1 MLPLRRRPGRRAC
14 WRVAPADAR
23 CSRPAPADAVSAS
36 PSSYGRLGRV
46 RKIHVIGIGAGDPEQ
61 LTLQAVKALRSTDVF
76 FVLDKGEVKS
86 DLVQLRL
93 DMLDAHLEAGTYRLV
108 EARDPER
115 DRAAGGAAY
124 SPAVGDWR
132 SARADLYERLIAEEL
147 GEDER
152 GAFLVWGDPALYDST
167 LGILQ
172 EVLERGRITFSYDVV
187 PGISSVSALVAR
199 HRTGLNRVA
208 GPVQIT
214 TGRRLAE
221 GFPEGV
227 DDVVVMLDAHQ
238 TFRRYA
244 DQDID
249 IYWGAYIGTP
259 DEILASG
266 PIAEAAPRI
275 ERLRA
280 EARERK
286 GWIMD
291 TYLLRRHKRDLP

>member
-1 MLPLRRRPGRRAC
+1 MRT
-14 WRVAPADAR
+14 
-23 CSRPAPADAVSAS
+23 
-36 PSSYGRLGRV
+36 
-46 RKIHVIGIGAGDPEQ
+46 IHVIGIGAGDPEQ
-61 LTLQAVKALRSTDVF
+61 LTLQAVRALRGTDVF
-76 FVLDKGEVKS
+76 FVLDKGEAKS
-86 DLVQLRL
+86 DLVRLRR
-93 DMLDAHLEAGTYRLV
+93 DMLEAHVPEGTYRVV

-115 DRAAGGAAY
+115 DRSAGGAAY

-132 SARADLYERLIAEEL
+132 SARAGIYERLIAEEL
-147 GEDER
+147 GGDET

-167 LGILQ
+167 LGIL
-172 EVLERGRITFSYDVV
+172 EEILERGSVAFEYDVV
-187 PGISSVSALVAR
+187 PGISSVSSLVAR

-208 GPVQIT
+208 RPVQIT

-221 GFPEGV
+221 GFPEDA

-238 TFRRYA
+238 AFRRYA

-249 IYWGAYIGTP
+249 IYWGAYLGTP
-259 DEILASG
+259 DEILDSG

-291 TYLLRRHKRDLP
+291 TYLLRRNPGER

>member
-1 MLPLRRRPGRRAC
+1 M
-14 WRVAPADAR
+14 
-23 CSRPAPADAVSAS
+23 
-36 PSSYGRLGRV
+36 
-46 RKIHVIGIGAGDPEQ
+46 RKIHVIGIGAGDPDQ
-61 LTLQAVKALRSTDVF
+61 LTLQAVKAMRSTDVF

-86 DLVQLRL
+86 DLTRLRT
-93 DMLDAHLEAGTYRLV
+93 DMLAAHLPEGGYRVV

-115 DRAAGGAAY
+115 DRRADGAAY

-132 SARADLYERLIAEEL
+132 SARADIFRRLIAEEL
-147 GEDER
+147 GEDES
-152 GAFLVWGDPALYDST
+152 GAFLVWGDPSLYDST
-167 LGILQ
+167 LAVLE
-172 EVLERGRITFSYDVV
+172 EVLAGGTVAFTYDVV
-187 PGISSVSALVAR
+187 PGVSSVSALLAR
-199 HRTGLNRVA
+199 HRIPLNRVA
-208 GPVQIT
+208 RPVQIT

-221 GFPEGV
+221 GFPQGV

-244 DQDID
+244 GDDID

-259 DEILASG
+259 DEILVSG
-266 PIAEAAPRI
+266 PIAEAGPRI

-291 TYLLRRHKRDLP
+291 TYLLRRNPGKR

>member
-1 MLPLRRRPGRRAC
+1 MRT
-14 WRVAPADAR
+14 
-23 CSRPAPADAVSAS
+23 
-36 PSSYGRLGRV
+36 
-46 RKIHVIGIGAGDPEQ
+46 IHVIGIGAGDPDQ
-61 LTLQAVKALRSTDVF
+61 LTLQAVRALRDTDVF
-76 FVLDKGEVKS
+76 FVLDKGEVKA
-86 DLVQLRL
+86 DLVRLRR
-93 DMLDAHLEAGTYRLV
+93 DMLETHVPEGTYRIV

-115 DRAAGGAAY
+115 DRKAGGADY

-132 SARADLYERLIAEEL
+132 SARAGIYERMIAEEL
-147 GEDER
+147 GEDES

-167 LGILQ
+167 LGIL
-172 EVLERGRITFSYDVV
+172 EEILERGTVAFEYDVV
-187 PGISSVSALVAR
+187 PGVSSVSSLVAR
-199 HRTGLNRVA
+199 HRTGLNRV
-208 GPVQIT
+208 GRPVQIT

-238 TFRRYA
+238 TFRKYA
-244 DQDID
+244 DQDIH
-249 IYWGAYIGTP
+249 IYWGAYLGTP

-291 TYLLRRHKRDLP
+291 TYLLRRNPGDG

>member
-1 MLPLRRRPGRRAC
+1 MRQTRG
-14 WRVAPADAR
+14 
-23 CSRPAPADAVSAS
+23 
-36 PSSYGRLGRV
+36 V

-61 LTLQAVKALRSTDVF
+61 LTLQAVGAMRGTDVF

-86 DLVQLRL
+86 DLTRLRRDLL
-93 DMLDAHLEAGTYRLV
+93 DTHLPRASYRLV

-115 DRAAGGAAY
+115 DRGADGAAY
-124 SPAVGDWR
+124 PPAVGDWR
-132 SARADLYERLIAEEL
+132 SARAGVYERLMAEEL
-147 GEDER
+147 GPDQC

-167 LGILQ
+167 LGVLE
-172 EVLERGRITFSYDVV
+172 EVLERGRVAFEYDVV

-199 HRTGLNRVA
+199 HRTGLNRV
-208 GPVQIT
+208 GRPVQIT

-221 GFPEGV
+221 GLPEGV

-238 TFRRYA
+238 AFTRYA

-249 IYWGAYIGTP
+249 IYWGAYLGTP
-259 DEILASG
+259 DELLVSG
-266 PIAEAAPRI
+266 PIGEAGPRI

-291 TYLLRRHKRDLP
+291 TYLLRRHPKGNRSG

>member
-1 MLPLRRRPGRRAC
+1 MR
-14 WRVAPADAR
+14 
-23 CSRPAPADAVSAS
+23 S
-36 PSSYGRLGRV
+36 
-46 RKIHVIGIGAGDPEQ
+46 IHVIGIGAGDPDQ
-61 LTLQAVKALRSTDVF
+61 LTLQAVRALRATDVF
-76 FVLDKGEVKS
+76 FVLDKGEVKA
-86 DLVQLRL
+86 DLVRARR
-93 DMLDAHLEAGTYRLV
+93 DMLETHLARGTYRIV

-115 DRAAGGAAY
+115 DREAGGAAY

-132 SARADLYERLIAEEL
+132 GARADVYARLIAEEL
-147 GEDER
+147 GEDES

-167 LGILQ
+167 LGIL
-172 EVLERGRITFSYDVV
+172 EEILERGEVAFEYDVV

-208 GPVQIT
+208 RPVQIT

-238 TFRRYA
+238 AFRRYA

-249 IYWGAYIGTP
+249 LYWGAYLGTP

-266 PIAEAAPRI
+266 PIAEAGPRI

-291 TYLLRRHKRDLP
+291 TYLLRRNPGDG

>member
-1 MLPLRRRPGRRAC
+1 MRT
-14 WRVAPADAR
+14 
-23 CSRPAPADAVSAS
+23 
-36 PSSYGRLGRV
+36 
-46 RKIHVIGIGAGDPEQ
+46 IHVIGIGAGDPEQ
-61 LTLQAVKALRSTDVF
+61 LTLQAVRALRGTDVF
-76 FVLDKGEVKS
+76 FVLDKGEAKA
-86 DLVQLRL
+86 DLVRLRRDL
-93 DMLDAHLEAGTYRLV
+93 LETHVPEGTYRVV

-115 DRAAGGAAY
+115 DRSAGGAAY

-132 SARADLYERLIAEEL
+132 SARAGVYERLIAEEL
-147 GEDER
+147 GEDES

-167 LGILQ
+167 LGVLE
-172 EVLERGRITFSYDVV
+172 EVLERGAVAFAYDVV
-187 PGISSVSALVAR
+187 PGISSVSSLVAR

-208 GPVQIT
+208 RPVQIT

-221 GFPEGV
+221 GFPQDA

-238 TFRRYA
+238 AFRRYA

-249 IYWGAYIGTP
+249 IYWGAYLGTP
-259 DEILASG
+259 DEILDSG

-291 TYLLRRHKRDLP
+291 TYLLRRNPGDR

>member
-1 MLPLRRRPGRRAC
+1 M
-14 WRVAPADAR
+14 
-23 CSRPAPADAVSAS
+23 
-36 PSSYGRLGRV
+36 

-61 LTLQAVKALRSTDVF
+61 LTLQAVGALRSTDVF
-76 FVLDKGEVKS
+76 FLLDKGEVKS
-86 DLVQLRL
+86 DLTQLRR
-93 DMLDAHLEAGTYRLV
+93 DMLGAHLPEVSYRVV

-115 DRAAGGAAY
+115 DRKAGGPAY
-124 SPAVGDWR
+124 SPAVEDWR
-132 SARADLYERLIAEEL
+132 SARAGIYERLIAEEL
-147 GEDER
+147 GEDGT

-172 EVLERGRITFSYDVV
+172 EVLARGAVAFEYDVI
-187 PGISSVSALVAR
+187 PGVSSVSTLVAR

-208 GPVQIT
+208 RPVQIT

-238 TFRRYA
+238 AFRQYA
-244 DQDID
+244 EDDID
-249 IYWGAYIGTP
+249 IYWGAYLGTP
-259 DEILASG
+259 DEILVSG
-266 PIAEAAPRI
+266 PIAEAGPRI
-275 ERLRA
+275 ERVRA

-291 TYLLRRHKRDLP
+291 TYLLRRNPGDQ

>member
-1 MLPLRRRPGRRAC
+1 M
-14 WRVAPADAR
+14 
-23 CSRPAPADAVSAS
+23 
-36 PSSYGRLGRV
+36 
-46 RKIHVIGIGAGDPEQ
+46 IGIGAGDPEQ
-61 LTLQAVKALRSTDVF
+61 LTLQAVRALRGTDVF
-76 FVLDKGEVKS
+76 FVLDKGEAKA
-86 DLVQLRL
+86 DLVRLRR
-93 DMLDAHLEAGTYRLV
+93 DMLEAHVPAGTYRVV

-115 DRAAGGAAY
+115 DRSAGGAAY

-132 SARADLYERLIAEEL
+132 SARAGIYERLIAEEL
-147 GEDER
+147 GEDEA
-152 GAFLVWGDPALYDST
+152 GVFLVWGDPALYDST
-167 LGILQ
+167 LGIL
-172 EVLERGRITFSYDVV
+172 EEILERGAVAFEYDVV
-187 PGISSVSALVAR
+187 PGISSVSSLVAR

-208 GPVQIT
+208 RPVQIT

-221 GFPEGV
+221 GFPEDA

-249 IYWGAYIGTP
+249 IYWGAYLGTP
-259 DEILASG
+259 DEILDSG
-266 PIAEAAPRI
+266 PIAEAGPRI

-291 TYLLRRHKRDLP
+291 TYLLRRNPGDR

>member
-1 MLPLRRRPGRRAC
+1 M
-14 WRVAPADAR
+14 
-23 CSRPAPADAVSAS
+23 
-36 PSSYGRLGRV
+36 
-46 RKIHVIGIGAGDPEQ
+46 RKIHVIGIGAGDPDQ
-61 LTLQAVKALRSTDVF
+61 LTLQAVKALKGTDVF
-76 FVLDKGEVKS
+76 FILDKGEVKS
-86 DLVQLRL
+86 DLVQLRH
-93 DMLDAHLEAGTYRLV
+93 DILDAHIPQRAYRLV
-108 EARDPER
+108 GARDPDR

-132 SARADLYERLIAEEL
+132 SARADIYERLISEEL
-147 GEDER
+147 GEDEC
-152 GAFLVWGDPALYDST
+152 GAFLVWGDPSLYDST
-167 LGILQ
+167 IGIL
-172 EVLERGRITFSYDVV
+172 EEILDRGAVAFTYDVV

-208 GPVQIT
+208 RPVQIT

-238 TFRRYA
+238 AFRQYA
-244 DQDID
+244 DEDIN

-291 TYLLRRHKRDLP
+291 TYLLRRHPEA

>member
-1 MLPLRRRPGRRAC
+1 
-14 WRVAPADAR
+14 
-23 CSRPAPADAVSAS
+23 
-36 PSSYGRLGRV
+36 V

-61 LTLQAVKALRSTDVF
+61 LTLQAVRALRETDVF

-86 DLVQLRL
+86 DLVELRR
-93 DMLDAHLEAGTYRLV
+93 DMLRTHIPEGTYRV
-108 EARDPER
+108 VRARDPER
-115 DRAAGGAAY
+115 DRSAGGAAY

-132 SARADLYERLIAEEL
+132 SARADIYERLIAEEL
-147 GEDER
+147 GEGGT

-167 LGILQ
+167 IGILE
-172 EVLERGRITFSYDVV
+172 EVLARGAVEFTYDVV

-208 GPVQIT
+208 RPVQIT

-227 DDVVVMLDAHQ
+227 DDVVVMLDARQ
-238 TFRRYA
+238 TFRQYA
-244 DQDID
+244 DQELD

-266 PIAEAAPRI
+266 PIAEASPRI

-291 TYLLRRHKRDLP
+291 TYLLRRRPKE

>member
-1 MLPLRRRPGRRAC
+1 M
-14 WRVAPADAR
+14 
-23 CSRPAPADAVSAS
+23 
-36 PSSYGRLGRV
+36 

-61 LTLQAVKALRSTDVF
+61 LTLQAVRVLRSTDVF
-76 FVLDKGEVKS
+76 FILDKGEVKS
-86 DLVQLRL
+86 DLTGLRR
-93 DMLDAHLEAGTYRLV
+93 DMLDAHVPEGTYRVV

-115 DRAAGGAAY
+115 DRKAGGAAY

-132 SARADLYERLIAEEL
+132 NARADIYARLITEEL
-147 GEDER
+147 GEDES
-152 GAFLVWGDPALYDST
+152 GAFLVWGDPSLYDST
-167 LGILQ
+167 LGIL
-172 EVLERGRITFSYDVV
+172 EEILERGAVDFEYDVV

-208 GPVQIT
+208 RPVQIT
-214 TGRRLAE
+214 TGRRLSE
-221 GFPEGV
+221 GFPDDV
-227 DDVVVMLDAHQ
+227 DDVVVMLDARQ
-238 TFRRYA
+238 AFTRYA

-249 IYWGAYIGTP
+249 IYWGAYLGTP

-280 EARERK
+280 AARERK

-291 TYLLRRHKRDLP
+291 TYLLRRHPKDE

>member
-1 MLPLRRRPGRRAC
+1 MRE
-14 WRVAPADAR
+14 
-23 CSRPAPADAVSAS
+23 
-36 PSSYGRLGRV
+36 
-46 RKIHVIGIGAGDPEQ
+46 IHVIGIGAGDPDQ
-61 LTLQAVKALRSTDVF
+61 LTLQAVRALRETDVF
-76 FVLDKGEVKS
+76 FVLDKGEAKA
-86 DLVQLRL
+86 DLVRLRRDIL
-93 DMLDAHLEAGTYRLV
+93 RTHVPEGTYRVV

-115 DRAAGGAAY
+115 DRSAGGAAY

-132 SARADLYERLIAEEL
+132 SARADIYERLIAEEL
-147 GEDER
+147 GADQR

-167 LGILQ
+167 LGILE
-172 EVLERGRITFSYDVV
+172 EVRARGTVDFAYDVI

-208 GPVQIT
+208 RPVQIT
-214 TGRRLAE
+214 TGRRLSE
-221 GFPEGV
+221 GFPDGV

-238 TFRRYA
+238 TFRQYA

-259 DEILASG
+259 DEILVSG

-280 EARERK
+280 QARERK

-291 TYLLRRHKRDLP
+291 TYLLRRRPKE

>member
-1 MLPLRRRPGRRAC
+1 M
-14 WRVAPADAR
+14 
-23 CSRPAPADAVSAS
+23 
-36 PSSYGRLGRV
+36 
-46 RKIHVIGIGAGDPEQ
+46 RKIHVIGIGAGDPDQ
-61 LTLQAVKALRSTDVF
+61 LTLQAVKALRDTDVF
-76 FVLDKGEVKS
+76 FLLDKGEVKA
-86 DLVQLRL
+86 DLTRLRR
-93 DMLDAHLEAGTYRLV
+93 DMLDAHLPERTYRVV

-115 DRAAGGAAY
+115 DRSAGGTAY

-132 SARADLYERLIAEEL
+132 SARADIYERLIAEEL
-147 GEDER
+147 GEDET
-152 GAFLVWGDPALYDST
+152 GAFLVWGDPSLYDST
-167 LGILQ
+167 LAILE
-172 EVLERGRITFSYDVV
+172 EVLERGTVVFDHDVV

-208 GPVQIT
+208 RPVQIT

-238 TFRRYA
+238 AFRRYA
-244 DQDID
+244 GDGEDGGTGEEFD

-259 DEILASG
+259 DEILVSG
-266 PIAEAAPRI
+266 PLAEAAPRI

-291 TYLLRRHKRDLP
+291 TYLLRRRTSEG

>member
-1 MLPLRRRPGRRAC
+1 M
-14 WRVAPADAR
+14 
-23 CSRPAPADAVSAS
+23 
-36 PSSYGRLGRV
+36 
-46 RKIHVIGIGAGDPEQ
+46 RKIHVIGIGAGDPDQ

-76 FVLDKGEVKS
+76 FLLDKGEVKA
-86 DLVQLRL
+86 DLTQLRR
-93 DMLDAHLEAGTYRLV
+93 DMLAAHVPEGSYRVV

-115 DRAAGGAAY
+115 DRTAGGAAY
-124 SPAVGDWR
+124 SHAVGDWR
-132 SARADLYERLIAEEL
+132 SARADIYERLIAEEL
-147 GEDER
+147 GEDEC
-152 GAFLVWGDPALYDST
+152 GAFLVWGDPSLYDST
-167 LGILQ
+167 LGILE
-172 EVLERGRITFSYDVV
+172 EVLERGAVAFAYEVV

-208 GPVQIT
+208 RPVQIT

-221 GFPEGV
+221 GFPGGV

-238 TFRRYA
+238 TFRKYA

-249 IYWGAYIGTP
+249 IYWGAYLGTP
-259 DEILASG
+259 DEILVSG

-275 ERLRA
+275 EQLRA

-291 TYLLRRHKRDLP
+291 TYLLRRNPEDA

>member
-1 MLPLRRRPGRRAC
+1 MRE
-14 WRVAPADAR
+14 
-23 CSRPAPADAVSAS
+23 
-36 PSSYGRLGRV
+36 
-46 RKIHVIGIGAGDPEQ
+46 IHVIGIGAGDPDQ
-61 LTLQAVKALRSTDVF
+61 LTLQAVRALRDTDVF

-86 DLVQLRL
+86 DLVGLRRDIL
-93 DMLDAHLEAGTYRLV
+93 DTHLPEGGYRVV

-115 DRAAGGAAY
+115 DRGAGGRGY
-124 SPAVGDWR
+124 SPAVGQWR
-132 SARADLYERLIAEEL
+132 SARADIYERLITDEL
-147 GEDER
+147 DEDGT

-167 LGILQ
+167 LGILE
-172 EVLERGRITFSYDVV
+172 EVLARGAVEFSYDVV

-208 GPVQIT
+208 RPVQIT

-227 DDVVVMLDAHQ
+227 DDVVVMLDAQ
-238 TFRRYA
+238 QAFRQYA

-259 DEILASG
+259 DEILVSG
-266 PIAEAAPRI
+266 PIAEAGPRI

-291 TYLLRRHKRDLP
+291 TYLLRRGPQG

>member
-1 MLPLRRRPGRRAC
+1 M
-14 WRVAPADAR
+14 
-23 CSRPAPADAVSAS
+23 
-36 PSSYGRLGRV
+36 
-46 RKIHVIGIGAGDPEQ
+46 RKIHVIGIGAGDPDQ
-61 LTLQAVKALRSTDVF
+61 LTLQAVKALQGTDVF
-76 FVLDKGEVKS
+76 FLLDKGEVKS
-86 DLVQLRL
+86 DLTQLRR
-93 DMLDAHLEAGTYRLV
+93 DMLDAHLPAGSYRVV

-115 DRAAGGAAY
+115 DRKAGGTAY

-132 SARADLYERLIAEEL
+132 SARAGIYERLIADEL
-147 GEDER
+147 AEDGT

-167 LGILQ
+167 LAILE
-172 EVLERGRITFSYDVV
+172 EVLERGAVEFSYDVV

-208 GPVQIT
+208 RPVQIT

-221 GFPEGV
+221 GFPQGV

-238 TFRRYA
+238 AFRRYA
-244 DQDID
+244 EEDMD

-259 DEILASG
+259 DEILVSG
-266 PIAEAAPRI
+266 PIAEAGPRI

-291 TYLLRRHKRDLP
+291 TYLLRRHPLEDGPAQDRPNQDGPAQDRPARD

>member
-1 MLPLRRRPGRRAC
+1 MRT
-14 WRVAPADAR
+14 
-23 CSRPAPADAVSAS
+23 
-36 PSSYGRLGRV
+36 
-46 RKIHVIGIGAGDPEQ
+46 IHVIGIGAGDPEQ
-61 LTLQAVKALRSTDVF
+61 LTLQAVGALRSTDVF
-76 FVLDKGEVKS
+76 FVLDKGEAKA
-86 DLVQLRL
+86 DLVRLRRE
-93 DMLDAHLEAGTYRLV
+93 MLETHVPEGTYRIV

-115 DRAAGGAAY
+115 DRSAGGAAY

-132 SARADLYERLIAEEL
+132 SARAGIYERLISEEL
-147 GEDER
+147 GEDES

-167 LGILQ
+167 LGIL
-172 EVLERGRITFSYDVV
+172 EEILERGSVAFEYDVV
-187 PGISSVSALVAR
+187 PGISSVSSLVAR

-208 GPVQIT
+208 RPVQIT

-221 GFPEGV
+221 GFPEDA

-238 TFRRYA
+238 AFRKYA

-249 IYWGAYIGTP
+249 IYWGAYLGTP

-291 TYLLRRHKRDLP
+291 TYLLRRNPGDR

>member
-1 MLPLRRRPGRRAC
+1 MRT
-14 WRVAPADAR
+14 
-23 CSRPAPADAVSAS
+23 
-36 PSSYGRLGRV
+36 
-46 RKIHVIGIGAGDPEQ
+46 IHVIGIGAGDPEQ
-61 LTLQAVKALRSTDVF
+61 LTLQAVRALRNTDVF
-76 FVLDKGEVKS
+76 FVLDKGEAKA
-86 DLVQLRL
+86 DLVRLRR
-93 DMLDAHLEAGTYRLV
+93 DMLETHVPAGTYRVV

-115 DRAAGGAAY
+115 DRQAGGAGY

-132 SARADLYERLIAEEL
+132 SARAGIYERLIAEEL
-147 GEDER
+147 GEDQS

-167 LGILQ
+167 LGIL
-172 EVLERGRITFSYDVV
+172 EEILERGAVAFEYDVV
-187 PGISSVSALVAR
+187 PGISSVSSLVAR

-208 GPVQIT
+208 RPVQIT

-221 GFPEGV
+221 GFPKDA

-238 TFRRYA
+238 AFRQYA

-249 IYWGAYIGTP
+249 IYWGAYLGTP
-259 DEILASG
+259 DEILDSG

-291 TYLLRRHKRDLP
+291 TYLLRRNPRDR

>member
-1 MLPLRRRPGRRAC
+1 M
-14 WRVAPADAR
+14 
-23 CSRPAPADAVSAS
+23 
-36 PSSYGRLGRV
+36 
-46 RKIHVIGIGAGDPEQ
+46 RKIHVIGIGAGDPDQ

-76 FVLDKGEVKS
+76 FLLEKGEAKS
-86 DLVQLRL
+86 DLTRLRR
-93 DMLDAHLEAGTYRLV
+93 DMLDAHLPDGTYRLV

-115 DRAAGGAAY
+115 DRSAGGAAY

-132 SARADLYERLIAEEL
+132 SARAGIYERLITEEL
-147 GEDER
+147 GEDEA

-167 LGILQ
+167 LGILE
-172 EVLERGRITFSYDVV
+172 EVLERGTVAFEYDVV
-187 PGISSVSALVAR
+187 PGISSVSALAAR

-208 GPVQIT
+208 RPVQIT

-221 GFPEGV
+221 GFPEDV

-238 TFRRYA
+238 AFRRYA
-244 DQDID
+244 GDDVD
-249 IYWGAYIGTP
+249 IYWGAYLGTE
-259 DEILASG
+259 DEILVSG
-266 PIAEAAPRI
+266 PVGEAGPRI

-291 TYLLRRHKRDLP
+291 TYLLRRHPKDA

>member
-1 MLPLRRRPGRRAC
+1 MRT
-14 WRVAPADAR
+14 
-23 CSRPAPADAVSAS
+23 
-36 PSSYGRLGRV
+36 
-46 RKIHVIGIGAGDPEQ
+46 IHVIGIGAGDPDQ
-61 LTLQAVKALRSTDVF
+61 LTLQAVRALRDTDVF

-86 DLVQLRL
+86 DLTQVRR
-93 DMLDAHLEAGTYRLV
+93 DMLATHVPEGTYRVV

-115 DRAAGGAAY
+115 DRTAGGSAY

-132 SARADLYERLIAEEL
+132 SARADIYERLIAEEL
-147 GEDER
+147 GEAET

-167 LGILQ
+167 IGILE
-172 EVLERGRITFSYDVV
+172 EVRQRGTVDFAYDVV

-208 GPVQIT
+208 RPVQIT

-221 GFPEGV
+221 GFPPGV

-238 TFRRYA
+238 AFRRYA
-244 DQDID
+244 DEDMD

-259 DEILASG
+259 DEILVAG
-266 PIAEAAPRI
+266 PLAEAAPRI

-280 EARERK
+280 QARERK

-291 TYLLRRHKRDLP
+291 TYLLRRNPERP